1 MSNINIILSNV
12 NIILSN
18 INTNGP
24 IILFIIKFNPN
35 RFMNLLKSNY
45 QNEKFINKDL
55 LTFSYSLFKEA
66 EEL

>member
-45 QNEKFINKDL
+45 QNEKFINKDQ
-55 LTFSYSLFKEA
+55 TS
-66 EEL
+66 